1 MSLSVVGSQIVLGH
15 GEVGLSS
22 RPTCMIVEDQA
33 LIGLSLEAYLEET
46 GFDVGEPFSSA
57 SEALAWLATH
67 TPTIAILDY
76 SLKDGPCTMLM
87 RTLQGRGI
95 PFVVYSGHRRCAAP
109 ELQSVPWITKPCD
122 REVLLAALRSAAPA
136 LAAWNTPEAV

>member
-1 MSLSVVGSQIVLGH
+1 M
-15 GEVGLSS
+15 
-22 RPTCMIVEDQA
+22 
-33 LIGLSLEAYLEET
+33 

-87 RTLQGRGI
+87 RTLQERGI
-95 PFVVYSGHRRCAAP
+95 PFVVYSGPGTDAAP
-109 ELQSVPWITKPCD
+109 HLSFGMYPGSPSHATERCFWRLSPAPPQRLPHGTRIQQSNQRTADADGC
-122 REVLLAALRSAAPA
+122 
-136 LAAWNTPEAV
+136 

>member
-1 MSLSVVGSQIVLGH
+1 MSLSVVESATVWGQE
-15 GEVGLSS
+15 EVGLSS
-22 RPTCMIVEDQA
+22 RPTRMIVEDQA
-33 LIGLSLEAYLEET
+33 LIGLSLEAYLEEM

-57 SEALAWLATH
+57 SEALSWLTTH

-87 RTLQGRGI
+87 RTLQERGI

-109 ELQSVPWITKPCD
+109 ELRNVPWITKPCD
-122 REVLLAALRSAAPA
+122 REVLLAALTRATSA
-136 LAAWNTPEAV
+136 LTTHL